1 VRPAVVAL
9 TTVVVAATTITGCAS
24 APAAPPPPANYT
36 IPVIKG
42 DGSVQTFTVEPGPG
56 DTDRMLF
63 CIESATEVLCIA
75 EENGRALRY
84 RIPLLREAPA
94 EPGT

>member
-1 VRPAVVAL
+1 MRLLVVAL
-9 TTVVVAATTITGCAS
+9 LVGCAS
-24 APAAPPPPANYT
+24 APPAAPPPATYS
-36 IPVIKG
+36 IPVVKG

-63 CIESATEVLCIA
+63 CIEAATEVLCIA

-84 RIPLLREAPA
+84 RIPLPREAPA